1 MSDTPKQQQKCDVC
15 GKGRDDGVIIQICG
29 RCKSRSF
36 CGTACQRRD
45 WPSHKEDCRSKAA
58 EAEAANG
65 KAWYDRNRKCEDGT
79 SHFGQLELITW
90 SGFQSEISEEL
101 GWGNCVASESAELKR
116 KYEEQFK
123 SDDTRMYRYWP
134 QGFRW
139 TCCGLAGDQR
149 AGPLPDSIYRKDKIE
164 RRGLTLSRGPDKR
177 SFNPGKGQIADA
189 ARAFLGMP
197 M

>member
-1 MSDTPKQQQKCDVC
+1 MFAARAEMMESLSKYVDVASLVHFVVLRVSSSLSLILWVNSLRLSDT
-15 GKGRDDGVIIQICG
+15 RHL
-29 RCKSRSF
+29 
-36 CGTACQRRD
+36 GTACQRRD

-149 AGPLPDSIYRKDKIE
+149 AGVS
-164 RRGLTLSRGPDKR
+164 
-177 SFNPGKGQIADA
+177 
-189 ARAFLGMP
+189 ARL
-197 M
+197 